1 MAAAAITQTG
11 ARFPGIAALFE
22 KSSISSSNSVDASR
36 KKDAVANMFLSNAAT
51 RSPPG
56 DLTKALVE
64 KHLGG
69 SSKTL
74 RLQDFK
80 LLRILGT
87 GTFARVWLVK
97 LAHPMQGAEDRV
109 FALKVLRKTEGERR
123 FLCGVSR
130 RTTLTLCNSNQAQ
143 ASRSCQPRTC
153 HPS

>member
-22 KSSISSSNSVDASR
+22 KSSISSSDSVDASR

-51 RSPPG
+51 RSVPG
-56 DLTKALVE
+56 DLTKGLVE

-69 SSKTL
+69 SSKTM
-74 RLQDFK
+74 RLQDFQ

-97 LAHPMQGAEDRV
+97 LAHPMQGDEDRV
-109 FALKVLRKTEGERR
+109 FALKVLRKTEGEQRS
-123 FLCGVSR
+123 LCGVHTSH
-130 RTTLTLCNSNQAQ
+130 NADIVQQ
-143 ASRSCQPRTC
+143 
-153 HPS
+153 

>member
-11 ARFPGIAALFE
+11 ARFPGIAALFV
-22 KSSISSSNSVDASR
+22 KSSISSSDSVNASR

-51 RSPPG
+51 RNPPG
-56 DLTKALVE
+56 DLTKGLVE

-109 FALKVLRKTEGERR
+109 FALKVLRKTEGKQR
-123 FLCGVSR
+123 FNTSFAGSHVE
-130 RTTLTLCNSNQAQ
+130 Q
-143 ASRSCQPRTC
+143 
-153 HPS
+153 H